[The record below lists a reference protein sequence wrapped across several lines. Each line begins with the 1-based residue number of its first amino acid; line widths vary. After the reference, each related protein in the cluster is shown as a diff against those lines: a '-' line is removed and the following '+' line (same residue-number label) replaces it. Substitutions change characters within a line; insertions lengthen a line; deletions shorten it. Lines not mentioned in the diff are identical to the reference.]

1 MNAASLPARRNRTA
15 KPEVDAPLT
24 ELLVYRRDV
33 RLTAHHN
40 NLLLIIILI
49 LPLLWLGASALMR
62 LLPLLPRPAEISR

>member
-1 MNAASLPARRNRTA
+1 MNAASLPPRRNRTA

-40 NLLLIIILI
+40 NLLILILI